1 MKSLLVVLALVV
13 ALGGVA
19 HAAPLVTAP
28 TGWTMDPEQSSSL
41 AVKSQG
47 VSHFGDTAIVAAEAY
62 LAQKPGVALFVTR
75 ATVIAKDDGRD
86 ARIRAEVDELHA
98 TSQRAAA
105 SGSGVQEDGWS
116 ERVDPDAKLVEATL
130 AWRDTSSHTAETARL
145 VIVGSKVAL
154 ISVTGECLAR
164 DDADPA
170 TIAACKAALATI
182 DPGLDARDRIVP
194 VLAPPGAKPPAATT
208 APTTSTMSESHTPLP
223 PISVPREQPTADRR
237 PVFVGAGIIAL
248 AAAFWWNRRRRA
260 QYEREDAEKD
270 KPR

>member
-1 MKSLLVVLALVV
+1 MKSLLVVL

-62 LAQKPGVALFVTR
+62 LAPKSGVALFVTR
-75 ATVIAKDDGRD
+75 ATVVAKDDGRD
-86 ARIRAEVDELHA
+86 ARIRAEVDDLHA

-105 SGSGVQEDGWS
+105 AGPGVQEDGWS

-130 AWRDTSSHTAETARL
+130 VWRDTNAHTAETARL
-145 VIVGSKVAL
+145 VIVGSRVAL

-170 TIAACKAALATI
+170 AIAACKTALATI
-182 DPGLDARDRIVP
+182 DPGLDARDRFVP
-194 VLAPPGAKPPAATT
+194 VLAPPGAKPPAPAT
-208 APTTSTMSESHTPLP
+208 AATSTMSESHTPLP